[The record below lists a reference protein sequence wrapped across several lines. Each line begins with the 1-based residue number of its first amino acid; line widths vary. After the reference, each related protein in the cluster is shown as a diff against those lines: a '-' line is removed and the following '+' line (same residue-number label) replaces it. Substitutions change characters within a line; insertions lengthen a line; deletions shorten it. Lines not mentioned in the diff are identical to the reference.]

1 MVKHGEWCPGG
12 KPRRLLMRGAY
23 RVLSW
28 FRPRMTTAA
37 VLLLTGCTALTTD
50 VLVDETGRPR
60 PAVATHCAGSEWTDN
75 SMIAVVPLPII
86 GYASPTQQIN
96 EIKTDDV
103 LSRCGPP
110 DRLTNRRVG
119 GDPTRTET
127 TPLPSDR
134 QLGPVDE
141 HVDPEE
147 LEGPVELRAELLGD
161 ADRADVPLLNE
172 VHDVVGPER
181 PVHPVGGGTRRLGRV
196 AAAPARALDGPADLE
211 VRPPFWL
218 PRADAADELAGRLL
232 LDGPERVAA
241 QVPVA

>member
-1 MVKHGEWCPGG
+1 
-12 KPRRLLMRGAY
+12 MRGTY

-28 FRPRMTTAA
+28 FGSRMTAAA

-110 DRLTNRRVG
+110 DRLTNRRVEV
-119 GDPTRTET
+119 DRVMCIPTAITRLLT
-127 TPLPSDR
+127 
-134 QLGPVDE
+134 LGIWHWCPANVSYE
-141 HVDPEE
+141 
-147 LEGPVELRAELLGD
+147 
-161 ADRADVPLLNE
+161 ADVS
-172 VHDVVGPER
+172 GP
-181 PVHPVGGGTRRLGRV
+181 
-196 AAAPARALDGPADLE
+196 AAPARAGGAPAPQTRSE
-211 VRPPFWL
+211 GQAP
-218 PRADAADELAGRLL
+218 DELSSR
-232 LDGPERVAA
+232 PR
-241 QVPVA
+241 